1 MRARGALDLLLP
13 QLDRRQERQERA
25 LEVVDAEPF
34 AARSDR
40 GAVAHGDGAIR
51 VQGATQLLAVGGE
64 VDVATAGVLA
74 REIETALGRNAE
86 AVVVDLSAVALFA
99 VEGVRVLLDA
109 DRRARARGC
118 RLVVIAG
125 AGAARRVLLATDA
138 KRWLAI
144 AT

>member
-1 MRARGALDLLLP
+1 
-13 QLDRRQERQERA
+13 
-25 LEVVDAEPF
+25 
-34 AARSDR
+34 
-40 GAVAHGDGAIR
+40 
-51 VQGATQLLAVGGE
+51 AVGGE

-74 REIETALGRNAE
+74 REIQAALARNAE
-86 AVVVDLSAVALFA
+86 TVVVDLSAVALFA
-99 VEGVRVLLDA
+99 IEGMRVLLDA

-138 KRWLAI
+138 KRWLPI

>member
-1 MRARGALDLLLP
+1 MDGARVARGDGRSLVDMTSVGKI
-13 QLDRRQERQERA
+13 EVTTRA
-25 LEVVDAEPF
+25 
-34 AARSDR
+34 
-40 GAVAHGDGAIR
+40 
-51 VQGATQLLAVGGE
+51 QGATQLLAVGGE
-64 VDVATAGVLA
+64 VDVATADVLA
-74 REIETALGRNAE
+74 REIEAALARNAE
-86 AVVVDLSAVALFA
+86 SVVVDLSAVALFA

-138 KRWLAI
+138 KRWLPI

>member
-1 MRARGALDLLLP
+1 MTSVGKIDVTTRA
-13 QLDRRQERQERA
+13 
-25 LEVVDAEPF
+25 
-34 AARSDR
+34 
-40 GAVAHGDGAIR
+40 
-51 VQGATQLLAVGGE
+51 QGATQLLAVGGE

-74 REIETALGRNAE
+74 REIEAALARNAE
-86 AVVVDLSAVALFA
+86 TVVVDLSAVALFA
-99 VEGVRVLLDA
+99 VEGVRVLRDG

-144 AT
+144 TT